1 MSLRA
6 ASTLMGSPWKKYN
19 TSSIMLSR
27 LTSSLGVRAA
37 MSEPGL
43 KQRMHWYVVTKPR
56 TVNWSLVAKSRPF
69 GQKWPNNLIILLKH
83 GSQDLDGICR
93 SRQDFLSTN
102 FAQPRVCL
110 RVSSH
115 LNSVAAFLI
124 FVSYF
129 QAHLTFCTA
138 TIASLIWVWSNL
150 RSCIWRS
157 LRTAVASARA
167 DDSFVAFEESRNW

>member
-83 GSQDLDGICR
+83 GSQDLDGIWR

-129 QAHLTFCTA
+129 QAHYLLH
-138 TIASLIWVWSNL
+138 SHY
-150 RSCIWRS
+150 
-157 LRTAVASARA
+157 
-167 DDSFVAFEESRNW
+167 SFVDLGLKQSEVLYMKKSEDCRGLS